1 MQDSNVSSC
10 HQKETGVQ
18 AMDKQEISNSI
29 EAPMA
34 KTVEFKVPAEAQSA
48 QPSSSEADRCKNGV
62 CRVTWKPQRPAAA

>member
-1 MQDSNVSSC
+1 
-10 HQKETGVQ
+10 
-18 AMDKQEISNSI
+18 MDKQEISNSI